1 MANLSLLIDEKIL
14 NHVDRWGLQNDL
26 FSQCVSGTKQLQE
39 YLDFTTSYHDEDDY
53 ITLLNLAQHLYYI
66 YNLTTKERFTD
77 DIRTYT
83 AQFLG
88 SIFDRLGWDS
98 RKNEKHTD
106 SLLRGFV
113 ITALGK
119 LGDEEILA
127 EARKRFNKFL
137 KNKNSLDAD
146 LQQPVFIL
154 MAWQGDKK
162 TYNKLLSLYRKST
175 LQEEKIR
182 FLVAMCN
189 FKQKNIL
196 LKTLNLALT
205 SEVRSQNIRVPIMG
219 VSANIHG
226 STVLWPWLKSHWKKL
241 VRKFGVGN
249 PLANRIVASVG
260 SVIDD
265 RQEKDVRNFFKRN
278 PLPGTERVI
287 EQTLER
293 VRIRS
298 NFLRRIK
305 AEFG

>member
-1 MANLSLLIDEKIL
+1 
-14 NHVDRWGLQNDL
+14 L
-26 FSQCVSGTKQLQE
+26 FSQCISGTKQLQE

-53 ITLLNLAQHLYYI
+53 ITLLNLAQNLYYL
-66 YNLTTKERFTD
+66 YKLTTKEKFSD
-77 DIRTYT
+77 EIRTYT
-83 AQFLG
+83 VQFLG
-88 SIFDRLGWDS
+88 TIFDRLDWDS
-98 RKNEKHTD
+98 KKNEKHTD
-106 SLLRGFV
+106 SLLRSFV

-119 LGDEEILA
+119 LGDKEILG
-127 EARKRFNKFL
+127 EANKRFNKFL
-137 KNKNSLDAD
+137 KNKNSLAAD
-146 LQQPVFIL
+146 LQEPVFVL
-154 MAWQGDKK
+154 AAWQGDKK
-162 TYNKLLSLYRKST
+162 TYNKLLSLYRKSI

-182 FLVAMCN
+182 FLMAMCN
-189 FKQKNIL
+189 FKQKNLL

-205 SEVRSQNIRVPIMG
+205 PEVRSQNIRVPIMG

-226 STVLWPWLKSHWKKL
+226 KTVLWPWLKNHWKKL

-265 RQEKDVRNFFKRN
+265 KQERDVRNFFKRN

-305 AEFG
+305 KEFK